1 MELRC
6 CDRWNVACVC
16 RIETQR
22 TIQERKIEDIITQKN
37 SEHKSYVDVLESD
50 YATYK
55 VSSCTFSSLNFFSQI
70 LYMYVCE
77 CWLREKLYMTKKSR
91 IIYGLMAVANNG
103 FYDIDLLTCIFF
115 CQTML
120 EVSSSSQG
128 QNRGALDLGLIL

>member
-6 CDRWNVACVC
+6 CDRWNVVCIC

-55 VSSCTFSSLNFFSQI
+55 VSSCTFSSLNFF
-70 LYMYVCE
+70 LKYYTCMCVNVGYVRNC
-77 CWLREKLYMTKKSR
+77 T
-91 IIYGLMAVANNG
+91 
-103 FYDIDLLTCIFF
+103 
-115 CQTML
+115 
-120 EVSSSSQG
+120 
-128 QNRGALDLGLIL
+128 